1 MNVLA
6 AFSNDPHASVRSVAK
21 EMDISHTS
29 VHRILKKNDFHPYKL
44 HYVQGLKPSDPDR
57 RLQYISKMICLHDQ
71 DKNILKKILWTDESC
86 FNNNGIVNRHNS
98 HYWNGSNPFWTRES
112 NAQVRWSTNV
122 WCGMI
127 SGYLIGPYFYTGTLT
142 GERYL
147 EFLTN
152 TLPILLENIPLNVR
166 ENMWIQQDG
175 APPHNANIVRD
186 YLNRHFQLRWMGTK
200 GPLNWPPRSPD
211 LTPLDFFLW
220 GYLKDKVYFQQS
232 TSLDHLKQLIIEA
245 CNSLTFEMLES
256 VTTGIMERY
265 EKCSTNHGGHFEQY
279 S

>member
-1 MNVLA
+1 MPTIYSTLEYCDMLKVFYESGRSTLKASRKYIQQFPERKQPSRATFSNIEKKLRETGSFHTVNVLA

-29 VHRILKKNDFHPYKL
+29 VHRILKKNDLHPYKL

-57 RLQYISKMICLHDQ
+57 RLQYISKMICLHDH

-98 HYWNGSNPFWTRES
+98 HYWNGANPFWTRES

-122 WCGMI
+122 WCGII
-127 SGYLIGPYFYTGTLT
+127 SGYLIGPYFYAGILT

-147 EFLTN
+147 DFLTN

-166 ENMWIQQDG
+166 ENMWLQQDG

-200 GPLNWPPRSPD
+200 GPLN
-211 LTPLDFFLW
+211 
-220 GYLKDKVYFQQS
+220 
-232 TSLDHLKQLIIEA
+232 
-245 CNSLTFEMLES
+245 
-256 VTTGIMERY
+256 
-265 EKCSTNHGGHFEQY
+265 
-279 S
+279 